1 MTTATTGTI
10 ERTPVKLLFRLERD
24 QDGFPPVDVESVWAN
39 PQADGTYQIDNIPFY
54 ARGVAVG
61 DTVTANEIDG
71 ELFFAAL
78 ARPSGNSLIRAIVYD
93 EAEVPRLCSELKDL
107 GCDVEV
113 YGSFVAVDVPA
124 SISYAP
130 ICQLLEE
137 GMSTERLGFEEAV
150 LCHKASADD
159 KAPT

>member
-1 MTTATTGTI
+1 MTRTTDDAL
-10 ERTPVKLLFRLERD
+10 VKVLFRLNRD
-24 QDGFPPVDVESVWAN
+24 PDGYPPVDVESVWAIRQ
-39 PQADGTYQIDNIPFY
+39 PDGSYKIDNIPFY

-61 DTVTANEIDG
+61 DTVTVNEIDG

-93 EAEVPRLCSELKDL
+93 EAEVSKLCVELKAL

-113 YGSFVAVDVPA
+113 YGRFVAVDVPA

-137 GMSTERLGFEEAV
+137 GMSAERLGFEEAV
-150 LCHKASADD
+150 LCHKVSADD
-159 KAPT
+159 KPPT